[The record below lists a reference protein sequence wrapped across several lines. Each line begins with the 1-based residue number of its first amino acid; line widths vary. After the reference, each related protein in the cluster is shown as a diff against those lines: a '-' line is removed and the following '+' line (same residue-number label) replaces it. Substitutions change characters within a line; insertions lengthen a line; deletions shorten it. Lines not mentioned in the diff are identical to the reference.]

1 MRKAYEQVAD
11 QLYALIVAGELA
23 RGERLPSESV
33 LAREFGVSRA
43 TVREALR
50 HLAAALRKR
59 WEARPRPPATLRRT
73 ARERSLN

>member
-11 QLYALIVAGELA
+11 QLRELIVTGELA
-23 RGERLPSESV
+23 PGERLPTETV

-50 HLAAALRKR
+50 LLAAQGLI
-59 WEARPRPPATLRRT
+59 RT
-73 ARERSLN
+73 AKGAAAGAT